1 VVRLKASR
9 RAVIATAVVAALLLV
24 TLAARNL
31 IARGLI
37 EGIVSL
43 ATGYQVRI
51 GDERLGTTHAVF
63 FDVHVSKNGDPVL
76 AAQRIDVD
84 YALRDIFPGGRHRYG
99 FAAIAIQR
107 PVLTITRHRDGSLTF
122 TRPGGSP
129 ATPPEPSRRAAAPLY
144 FTARVRDGEIR
155 LVDQAPRTPDLAEQ
169 RIEDVTIDA
178 SVQSDERTTARVA
191 GILVAR
197 RATGAPPSRYPLEV
211 RSLIDVP
218 RGIALHTFRAAQLPI
233 RGVLG
238 FLVHSKAVR
247 FDDGIVGGLDVEI
260 YALAPKAGED
270 FQYRLGGA
278 GHFDGVRVAVTAMA
292 KPIRD
297 LHGPLILTDDALAF
311 GAVDGTLA
319 GMPLRGRG
327 VLYGLLHKPVFQLG
341 IAADGDASQL
351 RTLFPFAKKLPLRG
365 PMRLRTL
372 LASSLN
378 DPLIRT
384 WVQAPHLAYDRY
396 PFQALD
402 GVVDYATGAVV
413 LHGFHARF
421 GSVHITLGGTV
432 LIAKVGDTLGFVVH
446 AAGSGAEF
454 PYTDAVAPDAQVGL
468 TALVGQPPHAG
479 FNARG
484 TLALDGGTTGGATF
498 SLDQH
503 GVGTFGPFAFGRADG
518 STFRGGFELERPLSA
533 SAGWLHLRNYRLA
546 ARRAPALPGVRL
558 PMFPPIG
565 GVLDGDVAAAG
576 TPSIFGLAGT
586 VAGRQMQ
593 FLGVDI
599 GSGTVRLA
607 GTFRELL
614 LQQIRVDGPLG
625 RFAGNGAVS
634 AGGVAVEG
642 QYDGNL
648 TALERFVPG
657 VGARGAV
664 HGVLRVADAD
674 DRLVIQT
681 TGADL
686 RGASVRGIPLEQVAG
701 TMAIQGKAMRLVA
714 ADGTVADGHVAAVD
728 LGGPFL
734 VSIPG
739 VRAADLRS
747 TGVPLDAG
755 LLTVFGR
762 ADLRAE
768 PRFDGLVAV
777 SGGRAA
783 GYPVSGHA
791 VVDLAGREARIGRG
805 VAAVGSTY
813 GDVDGR
819 VSGIGLGD
827 AYDLQ
832 AWVPIGEIAEV
843 ARTAHLPV
851 RWLEGS
857 FTAQTHVGGAGARPL
872 IAGTVAASEGSYN
885 GLAFRDA
892 SARLF
897 ASPAGLRAQD
907 GAITVGSTRAQVS
920 ASYAPGA
927 FAFDARSAQANLADF
942 DDYFDAAETLAGT
955 GSVAVAF
962 SSDGRSTTS
971 DGRVALRGLRYR
983 QFSFGTTD
991 ATWSSRGGAIGAT
1004 VALQGPGGNAEA
1016 SGTIVP
1022 APGDPIA
1029 AFQRATYRGSFDA
1042 HDVDLPTWLP
1052 ALGLTTPVF
1061 GRVDA
1066 SGSVAGRWPRLAADV
1081 QANLHDGRI
1090 AGYSIAAAG
1099 LHARSDGRRIVLSD
1113 TTVDLGFARLAASGT
1128 LGIGARDPLGLAVEA
1143 DVPDLARALA
1153 AIQPKGQR
1161 YPVDGA
1167 LQANVVIAGTRRAP
1181 RATVGFALTDA
1192 HYASLA
1198 IPRLL
1203 GSAAFDGKTLDVN
1216 DAELTFAKGDILLA
1230 GTLPLTLSRTG
1241 ASPAGRFSF
1250 TLGMNGLDLAPFA
1263 PFVPGAQ
1270 TVLAG
1275 TLDGR
1280 LDLEGTQDAPRIVG
1294 TIGLS
1299 GGSYRSQFDT
1309 AGIRDA
1315 VARLAFTGTSIALE
1329 ALHANVGGGT
1339 VDGSGRL
1346 DLPFGEAHNRGYAIT
1361 ISARGAR
1368 IDAPQFGRGTIDGDL
1383 SLASGAQRPQLAGT
1397 ITLHD
1402 TSIPFASIYRLAA
1415 GTGLRPRTA
1424 GGSPFDLAFDLVV
1437 DVGKNVAV
1445 QSQSPFIDVGLT
1457 GGLTVGGTLA
1467 APTLDGT
1474 LTATPGGVVST
1485 YNRAFRVQQATVA
1498 FDPARGLD
1506 PQVDLRAFAHVTN
1519 PDPDPTR
1526 NAIGSADITITVHGL
1541 ANDLTTGGGIAF
1553 ASNPSY
1559 SQEQIVGLLLD
1570 ASVFGAV
1577 NFNQQQNGTFLR
1589 GAPGENDPLLP
1600 PGVTVYQA
1608 GQITFNQEAFSILN
1622 GQVTER
1628 FLAPV
1633 ERYLIGASGLSD
1645 VEVTVNYGGG
1655 VGIEVFKQIGQRDI
1669 YASAGQTFTQPDR
1682 TTLGF
1687 TARPDATTAID
1698 LDFFE
1703 QSGVPAFLFEQYG
1716 ASPFYSLVKVQG
1728 IQALSGRQGFTFS
1741 IVRKYP

>member
-1 VVRLKASR
+1 MVRLKASR

-24 TLAARNL
+24 MVAARNL

-51 GDERLGTTHAVF
+51 GDEQLGTTHAVF
-63 FDVHVSKNGDPVL
+63 FDVHVTKNGDPVL
-76 AAQRIDVD
+76 DAQRIDVD
-84 YALRDIFPGGRHRYG
+84 YALRDIFPGGIHRYG
-99 FAAIAIQR
+99 FAAIAIQH
-107 PVLTITRHRDGSLTF
+107 PVLTITRHVDGSLTF
-122 TRPGGSP
+122 TRPGGTP
-129 ATPPEPSRRAAAPLY
+129 ATPPEPSRRAAAPYY
-144 FTARVRDGEIR
+144 FTVRVRDGEIR
-155 LVDQAPRTPDLAEQ
+155 LVDRAPRTPDLALQ
-169 RIEDVTIDA
+169 RIQDVTIDA
-178 SVQSDERTTARVA
+178 SVQSDERTTAHVA
-191 GILVAR
+191 GILVTRPA
-197 RATGAPPSRYPLEV
+197 AGAALRRYPLGV
-211 RSLIDVP
+211 RTLIDVP

-247 FDDGIVGGLDVEI
+247 FDDGIVDGLNVEI
-260 YALAPKAGED
+260 YALAPKVGEP
-270 FQYRLGGA
+270 FVYRLGGA
-278 GHFDGVRVAVTAMA
+278 GRFDGVRVAVTAMA

-297 LHGPLILTDDALAF
+297 LHGPLTLTDDALAF
-311 GAVDGTLA
+311 NAVDGTLA

-327 VLYGLLHKPVFQLG
+327 VLYGLLHQPVFRVG

-351 RTLFPFAKKLPLRG
+351 RTLFAFAARLPLRG
-365 PMRLRTL
+365 PMHLHTL

-384 WVQAPHLAYDRY
+384 WVQAPQLAYDRY
-396 PFQALD
+396 PFEALD

-432 LIAKVGDTLGFVVH
+432 LVAKGGDTLGFVLH
-446 AAGSGAEF
+446 AAGSGATF

-498 SLDQH
+498 ALDQH
-503 GVGTFGPFAFGRADG
+503 GVGTFGPFSFARADG

-576 TPSIFGLAGT
+576 TPSVFGLAGT
-586 VAGRQMQ
+586 VAGRGMQ

-614 LQQIRVDGPLG
+614 LHEIRVNGPLG
-625 RFAGNGAVS
+625 RFAGTGAVS

-642 QYDGNL
+642 RYDGDL
-648 TALERFVPG
+648 TALEQFVPG
-657 VGARGAV
+657 VAARGAV
-664 HGVLRVADAD
+664 HGDLRVAVAG
-674 DRLVIQT
+674 DRFVVQT
-681 TGADL
+681 PNADL
-686 RGASVRGIPLEQVAG
+686 RGASVRGIPLERMAG

-714 ADGTVADGHVAAVD
+714 ADGTVADGHVTAVD

-739 VRAADLRS
+739 VRAADLRP

-755 LLTVFGR
+755 RLTVFGR

-777 SGGRAA
+777 SGGRTA

-791 VVDLAGREARIGRG
+791 VVDLTGRNARIGRG

-827 AYDLQ
+827 AYDLR
-832 AWVPIGEIAEV
+832 AWVPIGDLATV
-843 ARTAHLPV
+843 ASTAHLPV

-857 FTAQTHVGGAGARPL
+857 FNAQVHVGGGGARPQ
-872 IAGTVAASEGSYN
+872 IAGLVGVPEGSYN

-892 SARLF
+892 GARLI
-897 ASPAGLRAQD
+897 ASPAGLRAQH
-907 GAITVGSTRAQVS
+907 GTITVGSTRAQVS
-920 ASYAPGA
+920 AAYSPGA
-927 FAFDARSAQANLADF
+927 FAVDASSAQANLADF
-942 DDYFDAAETLAGT
+942 DDYFDAAETLDGT

-962 SSDGRSTTS
+962 RADGHTTTS

-983 QFSFGTTD
+983 RFTFGATD
-991 ATWSSRGGAIGAT
+991 ATWSTRNGAIGGT
-1004 VALQGPGGNAEA
+1004 VAVHGPGGSAEA
-1016 SGTIVP
+1016 SGTIVA
-1022 APGDPIA
+1022 APGDPIT
-1029 AFQRATYRGSFDA
+1029 AFRSATYRGSFDA

-1052 ALGLTTPVF
+1052 ALGITMPVL

-1066 SGSVAGRWPRLAADV
+1066 AGSVAGRWPRLAADL
-1081 QANLHDGRI
+1081 QASLHDGRI
-1090 AGYSIAAAG
+1090 DGYEIAAAG

-1113 TTVDLGFARLAASGT
+1113 TTLDLGFARLAASGT
-1128 LGIGARDPLGLAVEA
+1128 LGIGARDPLALTVGA

-1153 AIQPKGQR
+1153 AIQPKGRR

-1167 LQANVVIAGTRRAP
+1167 LQANVVVTGTRRAP

-1203 GSAAFDGKTLDVN
+1203 GSAAYDGKTLDVN
-1216 DAELTFAKGDILLA
+1216 DAELTFAKGDLLLA
-1230 GTLPLTLSRTG
+1230 GTLPLTLSRAG
-1241 ASPAGRFSF
+1241 AAPAGRFSF
-1250 TLGMNGLDLAPFA
+1250 TLALNGLDLAPFA
-1263 PFVPGAQ
+1263 PFVPGPQ
-1270 TVLAG
+1270 TMLAG

-1294 TIGLS
+1294 SIALT

-1361 ISARGAR
+1361 IAARGAR

-1383 SLASGAQRPQLAGT
+1383 SLTSGAQRPQLGGT
-1397 ITLHD
+1397 IALHD
-1402 TSIPFASIYRLAA
+1402 TSIPFTSIYRLAA
-1415 GTGLRPRTA
+1415 GNGLRARTA
-1424 GGSPFDLAFDLVV
+1424 AGPPFDLAFNLVI
-1437 DVGKNVAV
+1437 DIGKNVAV
-1445 QSQSPFIDVGLT
+1445 QSQSPFIDVGLG
-1457 GGLTVGGTLA
+1457 GGLSVGGTLA

-1506 PQVDLRAFAHVTN
+1506 PQVNLRAFAHVTD

-1526 NAIGSADITITVHGL
+1526 NAIGSADITISVHGL
-1541 ANDLTTGGGIAF
+1541 ASDLTTGGGITF

-1577 NFNQQQNGTFLR
+1577 NFGQQNNGVFLP

-1622 GQVTER
+1622 GQFTER
-1628 FLAPV
+1628 LLAPV

-1655 VGIEVFKQIGQRDI
+1655 VGLEVFKQLGHRDF
-1669 YASAGQTFTQPDR
+1669 YASASQTFTQLDR
-1682 TTLGF
+1682 TTVGF

-1703 QSGVPAFLFEQYG
+1703 QSGVPAFLPEEYG
-1716 ASPFYSLVKVQG
+1716 ASPFYSLVRLQG